1 MLKAASYYPTLISLV
16 NHSLRFLPNFVHM
29 KKALQEDQLIG
40 PLSDVTLIDISV
52 KMGSLLH
59 NNFDWLCD
67 SNAGG
72 GCLTLVGSHVV
83 DLIYFLTGKK
93 AIRVHGLV
101 KTFKS
106 STDHVNGIRQITAP
120 DFCNFQM
127 ELEEGILCIINIQ
140 SNQFNQ
146 NSFEQDVTIVG
157 RDGTLKVVGGDL
169 ICLRKK
175 GNDQELKEEKLYLD
189 LQDMRV
195 TSPDTSLPRPYVKG
209 LCKMVTAL
217 KEAFTVPEN
226 SSAAWIKEPVKSAAT
241 FEDALYVQ
249 AVLEAIKK
257 SSDDRCWIR
266 VSVMNSSPTNHDKFI
281 AAARIAMH

>member
-1 MLKAASYYPTLISLV
+1 
-16 NHSLRFLPNFVHM
+16 M
-29 KKALQEDQLIG
+29 KKALHEEIIG

-59 NNFDWLCD
+59 NNFNWLCD

-72 GCLTLVGSHVV
+72 GCLTLVGSHII
-83 DLIYFLTGKK
+83 DICHYLTGKK

-101 KTFKS
+101 KTFKT
-106 STDHVNGIRQITAP
+106 STEHVNGIRQITAP

-127 ELEEGILCIINIQ
+127 ELEGGILCIVNIQ

-146 NSFEQDVTIVG
+146 NSFEQDVTITG
-157 RDGTLKVVGGDL
+157 KDGILKVVGGDL

-175 GNDQELKEEKLYLD
+175 GNDQEFKEDKLYLD
-189 LQDMRV
+189 LQDMRI
-195 TSPDTSLPRPYVKG
+195 TSPESSLPRPYVKG

-226 SSAAWIKEPVKSAAT
+226 SSTAWIKEPVASAAN

-249 AVLEAIKK
+249 SVLEAIKK

-266 VSVMNSSPTNHDKFI
+266 VSIMSESPTNHDKFL
-281 AAARIAMH
+281 AAARLAMH